1 MQTVVSA
8 ALGERMPG
16 TVALAE
22 MLRRRLLLRLC
33 FSAVPATCPG
43 FSTPGAQCHPPAA
56 VGRFPGSPH
65 REGHYDPA
73 DHGEI
78 DALGD
83 VVRRYRVVLTVA
95 GHYASDPAPRFGLF
109 RGRRLG
115 ETDQTVG

>member
-8 ALGERMPG
+8 ALGERLPG

-33 FSAVPATCPG
+33 LSAVPATCPG
-43 FSTPGAQCHPPAA
+43 FSTPAAQSHPPAA

-78 DALGD
+78 DALSD

-115 ETDQTVG
+115 ETDQAVE